1 MRNLVL
7 SFFFSLLALSS
18 VSSYAA
24 GPKVELESIEVD
36 LDDKASLQ
44 RGARTF
50 VNYCLSCHSAS
61 YMRYNRMAKDI
72 GLTEEQVKA
81 SLMFTTDKIGDT
93 MSIAMSPE
101 DGKKWFGV
109 APPDLSVISRA
120 KGTDWLYT
128 YLRTFYLDDSKIMGT
143 NNLVFKDVGMPHIM
157 WLQQGYLAKDK
168 ESGELV
174 PAKKPLPES
183 MQGMKLEDFSP
194 SSLEYKVLA
203 ASERKHMEPYY
214 YNLMV
219 KDLVNFLAYI
229 GEPSKIERLALAK
242 WVLIYLVIF
251 FLVAYPMKKAFW
263 EDVH

>member
-1 MRNLVL
+1 MKNLIF
-7 SFFFSLLALSS
+7 SFFFGLFA
-18 VSSYAA
+18 VSSSATYAA
-24 GPKVELESIEVD
+24 SGGIELESIEVD
-36 LDDKASLQ
+36 LSDKASLQ

-61 YMRYNRMAKDI
+61 YMRYSRMAKDI
-72 GLTEEQVKA
+72 DLTEEQVTA

-93 MSIAMSPE
+93 MSIAMRPE
-101 DGKKWFGV
+101 DAKKWFGV

-128 YLRTFYLDDSKIMGT
+128 YLRTFYLDESKTMGT
-143 NNLVFKDVGMPHIM
+143 NNLVFKDVGMPHIL

-168 ESGELV
+168 DTGELV
-174 PAKKPLPES
+174 PAKRALPENL
-183 MQGMKLEDFSP
+183 QGMKLDDFSP

-203 ASERKHMEPYY
+203 ANERRHMEPYY
-214 YNLMV
+214 YNLMI

-242 WVLIYLVIF
+242 WVLLYLVIF